1 MTLSHTQ
8 YLISALLTST
18 LDITDARQAGK
29 PLMVG
34 WNTEHTCGP
43 IPAGTTNVRLI
54 KGDKIKKDF
63 VSFDITGGQQGNI
76 KMTNNG
82 GNVKFSGLKVKISI
96 LKNDHSS

>member
-1 MTLSHTQ
+1 MHLKS
-8 YLISALLTST
+8 LT

-34 WNTEHTCGP
+34 WNTEHECGP

-54 KGDKIKKDF
+54 KGDKLNNDF
-63 VSFDITGGQQGNI
+63 ASFDISGGQQGNI

-82 GNVKFSGLKVKISI
+82 SNVKFSGLKVNFH
-96 LKNDHSS
+96 LKMTTPLRK